1 MILKSTSE
9 LFGLPPVW
17 RGWRFA
23 SGREFLSSIVVKGS
37 GVPNDVFGMG
47 ILPHNIRRRPPMP
60 HGQPASILTP
70 APFQTRQV
78 RRRPTQPPFTP
89 PATTPQFSLPDADV
103 KIAQNHGLPPSP
115 APRIARTLLGCKG
128 KGGRDA
134 RKFLFKTSAPH
145 CLYSEPRYAL
155 GVKKHKN
162 SSADPEL
169 TRQILE
175 LIKTKGGGHNEAEVA
190 DIIENALKLLT
201 DVKDSGDVRVIQTAL
216 RELRYAFRIFAP
228 YAAKRKVTIFG
239 SARTSPSKPEYQQ
252 AVDFGKKMAAAG
264 YMVITGAGPGIMQA
278 GHEGAGPEN
287 SFGVN
292 IRLPWEQSA
301 NPVIAEDK
309 KLITFKYFFTRKL
322 IFIRHSDAIA
332 LFPGGFGTMDEGYE
346 AITLMQTGKSQ
357 LMPLVLIDRPGGT
370 YWKTWDKNIREHL
383 LRDKLISP
391 DDLNLYQI
399 TDNADE
405 ATKIITRFYR
415 NFHSTRWVKDAL
427 VIRLKNTPSPSA
439 IAAMNE
445 DFADIINGE
454 PIKIIAPTPEE
465 VEDNAH
471 LDLVRIAF
479 GFNRKDYGRLRQLID
494 VLNSL

>member
-1 MILKSTSE
+1 MKNS
-9 LFGLPPVW
+9 
-17 RGWRFA
+17 
-23 SGREFLSSIVVKGS
+23 
-37 GVPNDVFGMG
+37 
-47 ILPHNIRRRPPMP
+47 
-60 HGQPASILTP
+60 
-70 APFQTRQV
+70 
-78 RRRPTQPPFTP
+78 
-89 PATTPQFSLPDADV
+89 
-103 KIAQNHGLPPSP
+103 
-115 APRIARTLLGCKG
+115 
-128 KGGRDA
+128 
-134 RKFLFKTSAPH
+134 KT
-145 CLYSEPRYAL
+145 
-155 GVKKHKN
+155 
-162 SSADPEL
+162 SSADPTL
-169 TRQILE
+169 LRQIQE
-175 LIKTKGGGHNEAEVA
+175 LIQAKGGGANEAEVA

-201 DVKDSGDVRVIQTAL
+201 DVKDTGDIRVIQTAL

-228 YAAKRKVTIFG
+228 YHEKRKVTIFG
-239 SARTSPSKPEYQQ
+239 SARTKPETVEYQQ
-252 AVDFGKKMAAAG
+252 AVEFGRKIAQAG

-278 GHEGAGPEN
+278 GHEGATPEH

-301 NPVIAEDK
+301 NPIIAEDK

-370 YWKTWDKNIREHL
+370 YWKTWDKHIREHL

-405 ATKIITRFYR
+405 AVKIISRFYR

-427 VIRLKNTPSPSA
+427 VIRLKNAPSPSA

-445 DFADIINGE
+445 DFADIIAGE
-454 PIKIIAPTPEE
+454 PMKIIPPTPDEATDG
-465 VEDNAH
+465 VH
-471 LDLVRIAF
+471 LDLPRIAF

-494 VLNSL
+494 VLNGL